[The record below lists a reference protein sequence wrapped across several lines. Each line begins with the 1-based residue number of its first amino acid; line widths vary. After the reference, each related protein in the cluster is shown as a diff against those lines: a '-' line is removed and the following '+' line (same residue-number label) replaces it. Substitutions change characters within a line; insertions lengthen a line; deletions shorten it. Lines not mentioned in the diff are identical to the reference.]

1 MTKRT
6 GKNRKDLFFEKTTA
20 LFAFGVL
27 FLTLLLFGLLVRES
41 LPAIRKFGAAFVT
54 NTTWDPVLEEFG
66 ALPFLYGTLVSSILA
81 ILIALPLGVGSA
93 IFINEFA
100 PIWLKTPVSFLAEL
114 LAAIPSVIY
123 GLWGIFILVPVLRD
137 YFMKPAS
144 RFLGWIPLFQGPV
157 YGPSMLAAG
166 VLLSIMI
173 VPFILS
179 VSREVLATVP
189 QVQKEAVL
197 SLGGTRWE
205 MIRIVIGQHCIPGIF
220 GATIL
225 GLGRALGETMAVTMV
240 IGNRPDIV
248 LSLFQPGY
256 SMAAVIAN
264 EFTEATGDLYLS
276 ALVEIGLVL
285 FLLTIVVNFAA
296 KLILTRFT
304 PGASKRTAE

>member
-1 MTKRT
+1 
-6 GKNRKDLFFEKTTA
+6 
-20 LFAFGVL
+20 
-27 FLTLLLFGLLVRES
+27 
-41 LPAIRKFGAAFVT
+41 
-54 NTTWDPVLEEFG
+54 
-66 ALPFLYGTLVSSILA
+66 
-81 ILIALPLGVGSA
+81 
-93 IFINEFA
+93 
-100 PIWLKTPVSFLAEL
+100 
-114 LAAIPSVIY
+114 
-123 GLWGIFILVPVLRD
+123 
-137 YFMKPAS
+137 
-144 RFLGWIPLFQGPV
+144 
-157 YGPSMLAAG
+157 MLAAG
-166 VLLSIMI
+166 VLLAIMV

-205 MIRIVIGQHCIPGIF
+205 MIRIVIGQHCLPGIF

-240 IGNRPDIV
+240 IGNRPDV
-248 LSLFQPGY
+248 LLSLFQPGY

-296 KLILTRFT
+296 KRILKRMV
-304 PGASKRTAE
+304 PGASKRAGR